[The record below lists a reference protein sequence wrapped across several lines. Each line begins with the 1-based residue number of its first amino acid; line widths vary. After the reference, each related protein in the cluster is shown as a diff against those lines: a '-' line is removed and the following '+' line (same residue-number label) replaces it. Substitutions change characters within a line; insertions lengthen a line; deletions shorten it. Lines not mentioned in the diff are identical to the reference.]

1 MKHLATKM
9 SQSPSRHRLIEAMQ
23 QLSFG
28 RIENLAIQN
37 GEPVFSPPPR
47 LIQDI
52 KLGAGEN
59 GPRPELYREDFM
71 LRSSVIEL
79 FHHLERIGSGNIAAI
94 EVRHGLPF
102 RIVIDRSAGDYS
114 GAALSSQG

>member
-1 MKHLATKM
+1 M
-9 SQSPSRHRLIEAMQ
+9 SQLPTKTSLSPSRQRLIEEMQ
-23 QLSFG
+23 QLYFG
-28 RIENLAIQN
+28 RIENLAIQH
-37 GEPVFSPPPR
+37 GEPVFSPPPQ

-59 GPRPELYREDFM
+59 GCRPEAYREDFM

-79 FHHLERIGSGNIAAI
+79 FHHLELLGSGNVAAI

-102 RIVIDRSAGDYS
+102 RIVINRSTAEIS
-114 GAALSSQG
+114 K